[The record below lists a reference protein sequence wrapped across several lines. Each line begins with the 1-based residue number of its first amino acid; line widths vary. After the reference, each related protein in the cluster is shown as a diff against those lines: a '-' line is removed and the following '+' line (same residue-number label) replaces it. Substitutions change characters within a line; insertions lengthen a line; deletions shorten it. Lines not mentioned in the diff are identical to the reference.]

1 MSSKIGIVCDHGGF
15 ELKEELK
22 KEFSDLDWVDYGVP
36 NEDSV
41 DYPDMAGLLANGLL
55 NNEIERGIAV
65 CGTGIGISIALNRYK
80 TVRAALCH
88 DIHTTEMGRKHN
100 DANILAMGG
109 RILEK
114 GLAFDMVRAFLNTPF
129 EGGRHERR
137 VNKIDTNHSGS

>member
-1 MSSKIGIVCDHGGF
+1 MSDKVGIVSDHGGF
-15 ELKEELK
+15 ELKEEIK
-22 KEFSDLDWVDYGVP
+22 KNFGDVEWVDYGTP

-41 DYPDMAGLLANGLL
+41 DYPDMAALLANGLL
-55 NNEIERGIAV
+55 NKEIQRGIAI
-65 CGTGIGISIALNRYK
+65 CGTGIGISIALNRFK

-88 DIHTTEMGRKHN
+88 DIHTAEMGRKHN

-114 GLAFDMVRAFLNTPF
+114 GLACDMVRAFFDTQF

-137 VNKIDTNHSGS
+137 VNKIDNNNN